1 MRREFDRNGW
11 RVGVFGATGLVGRE
25 LIAILRE
32 RGFPLV
38 SLRVFAS
45 SRSAG
50 TGLDEQGGKALRLE
64 DPDQAD
70 LASIDLAFLAC
81 GADAS
86 RRLVPMLL
94 EAGAT
99 VIDCSS
105 AFRHEP
111 DVPLVVP
118 EINGHLLERDP
129 SPRLIA
135 CPNCSTAIA
144 LMAVEPIRR
153 AAGIARMTLCTYQA
167 VSGAGAA
174 ALRELESQ
182 IGSHAAGRAPEPRH
196 FKSPCLFNV
205 FSHESPVDL
214 DGENQEELK
223 IRGESRRIWDAPAL
237 AVSATCV
244 RVPTRRAHAEAINLT
259 LERSLSAEEARALL
273 ANSPGVVLFDRRPG
287 SRAPE
292 PRDAEGR
299 DEVLVGRIR
308 IDPSQPPGRGLWLF
322 AVADQLRKGAA
333 LNAVQIAERMTLRS
347 GRPQHHGPANLVTD
361 LPTTAH
367 HS

>member
-1 MRREFDRNGW
+1 MQRVREHRGV

-25 LIAILRE
+25 LIALLEHR
-32 RGFPLV
+32 RFPIG
-38 SLRVFAS
+38 SLRAFAS

-50 TGLDEQGGKALRLE
+50 ASVGDSSGSFRLRVE
-64 DPDQAD
+64 DPEQSD
-70 LASIDLAFLAC
+70 LGTIDLAFLAT
-81 GADAS
+81 GAEAS
-86 RRLVPMLL
+86 RRLAPSLL

-118 EINGHLLERDP
+118 EINGHRLEQDP
-129 SPRLIA
+129 PPRLVA

-153 AAGIARMTLCTYQA
+153 AAGILRMTLCTYQA

-174 ALRELESQ
+174 ALEELESQ
-182 IGSHAAGRAPEPRH
+182 VASHAAGGRIAPRH
-196 FKSPCLFNV
+196 FGSPCLFNV
-205 FSHESPVDL
+205 FSHESPL
-214 DGENQEELK
+214 DVHGENQEEAK
-223 IRGESRRIWDAPAL
+223 IRSESRRIWDDPSL
-237 AVSATCV
+237 AVAATCV

-259 LERSLSAEEARALL
+259 LERSLSVEDARALL
-273 ANSPGVVLFDRRPG
+273 AQAPGVELFDRTPG

-308 IDPSQPPGRGLWLF
+308 ADLSQPPGRGLWLF

-333 LNAVQIAERMTLRS
+333 LNAVQIAEILGRS
-347 GRPQHHGPANLVTD
+347 PALGSSS
-361 LPTTAH
+361 TAANIA
-367 HS
+367 

>member
-1 MRREFDRNGW
+1 MQRVRDHRGV

-25 LIAILRE
+25 LIALLESR
-32 RGFPLV
+32 RFPID
-38 SLRVFAS
+38 SLRLFAS

-50 TGLDEQGGKALRLE
+50 GSIGEAARPHRRRLE
-64 DPDQAD
+64 DPEQAD
-70 LASIDLAFLAC
+70 LRSIELAFLAT
-81 GADAS
+81 GAEAS
-86 RRLVPMLL
+86 RRLAPLLL

-99 VIDCSS
+99 VVDCSS

-118 EINGHLLERDP
+118 EINGHLLEQIP
-129 SPRLIA
+129 PPRLVA

-153 AAGIARMTLCTYQA
+153 AAGILRMTLCTYQA

-174 ALRELESQ
+174 ALRELEAQ
-182 IGSHAAGRAPEPRH
+182 VASHAAGSPLEPDH
-196 FKSPCLFNV
+196 FSSPCLFNV

-214 DGENQEELK
+214 HGENQEEAK
-223 IRGESRRIWDAPAL
+223 IRSESRRIWNDPDL
-237 AVSATCV
+237 AVAATCV

-259 LERSLSAEEARALL
+259 LDRSLSVEEARSLL
-273 ANSPGVVLFDRRPG
+273 AEAPGVNLFDRVSG

-308 IDPSQPPGRGLWLF
+308 ADLSQPPGRGLWLF

-333 LNAVQIAERMTLRS
+333 LNAVQIAEILGRS
-347 GRPQHHGPANLVTD
+347 LASAIHADAANH
-361 LPTTAH
+361 A
-367 HS
+367 

>member
-1 MRREFDRNGW
+1 MRRSQEDRGV

-25 LIAILRE
+25 LLTLLAE
-32 RGFPLV
+32 RRFPIE

-45 SRSAG
+45 SRRAG
-50 TGLDEQGGKALRLE
+50 SSLDRADRRDLRLE
-64 DPDQAD
+64 DPEGAD
-70 LASIDLAFLAC
+70 LASIDVALLAC

-118 EINGHLLERDP
+118 EINGSLLESDP
-129 SPRLIA
+129 PPRLIA

-153 AAGIARMTLCTYQA
+153 AAGIARMTICTYQA

-174 ALRELESQ
+174 ALAELESQ
-182 IGSHAAGRAPEPRH
+182 VGEHAAGRHSEPRH
-196 FKSPCLFNV
+196 FRSPCLFNV
-205 FSHESPVDL
+205 FSHESPTDL
-214 DGENQEELK
+214 HGENQEETK
-223 IRGESRRIWDAPAL
+223 IRSESRRIWNDPTL

-244 RVPTRRAHAEAINLT
+244 RVPTKRAHAEAINLT
-259 LERSLSAEEARALL
+259 LERSLSPEEARSLL
-273 ANSPGVVLFDRRPG
+273 ADAPGVVLFDRSPG
-287 SRAPE
+287 SRPPE

-299 DEVLVGRIR
+299 DEVLVGRVR
-308 IDPSQPPGRGLWLF
+308 ADPSQPPGRGLWLF

-333 LNAVQIAERMTLRS
+333 LNAVQIAERLAPVSIRRQQRGMASFTADASISTHRS
-347 GRPQHHGPANLVTD
+347 
-361 LPTTAH
+361 
-367 HS
+367 

>member
-1 MRREFDRNGW
+1 MRRSQDDRGV

-25 LIAILRE
+25 LLTLLDE
-32 RGFPLV
+32 RRFPID

-45 SRSAG
+45 SRRAG
-50 TGLDEQGGKALRLE
+50 SPLDRLESRGLRLE
-64 DPDQAD
+64 DPEHSD
-70 LASIDLAFLAC
+70 LASMEVAFLAC

-86 RRLVPMLL
+86 RRLAPRLL
-94 EAGAT
+94 EAGVT

-111 DVPLVVP
+111 DVPLVIP
-118 EINGHLLERDP
+118 EINGRLLEGDP
-129 SPRLIA
+129 APRLIA

-144 LMAVEPIRR
+144 LMAVEPLRR
-153 AAGIARMTLCTYQA
+153 AAGIARMTICTYQA

-174 ALRELESQ
+174 ALAELESQ
-182 IGSHAAGRAPEPRH
+182 VGDHAAGRRAEPRH
-196 FKSPCLFNV
+196 FRSPCLFNV
-205 FSHESPVDL
+205 FSHESPTDL
-214 DGENQEELK
+214 HGENQEEAK
-223 IRGESRRIWDAPAL
+223 IRSESRRIWDDPAL

-259 LERSLSAEEARALL
+259 LERSLSPEEARSLL
-273 ANSPGVVLFDRRPG
+273 AAAPGVVLFDRSPG

-299 DEVLVGRIR
+299 DEVLVGRVR
-308 IDPSQPPGRGLWLF
+308 ADPSQAPGRGLWLF

-333 LNAVQIAERMTLRS
+333 LNAVQIAEALGHSAIRGSSL
-347 GRPQHHGPANLVTD
+347 D
-361 LPTTAH
+361 LPVE
-367 HS
+367 SR